1 MLGIVDY
8 PAFIIAFVLLLAL
21 PGPGNL
27 AIFIATGRARLHG
40 GLAATLGIILG
51 DQVLFWTA
59 VAGLA
64 AILATTP
71 GILLV
76 VQVLG
81 AAYLIGLGVQMCR
94 SSGAALP
101 MLQLKPGGYCW
112 QAFLITLLN
121 PKAIMFY
128 MAFLPLFIDR
138 EYHQGLITFTFMAAN
153 VAVLTLLYGLIVSLL
168 VLRFSSAVSAR
179 PAVRKTLECAAGMLL
194 IGFGLQLLLSRL

>member
-8 PAFIIAFVLLLAL
+8 PAFIIAFVILLAL

-27 AIFIATGRARLHG
+27 AIFIATGRAKLRG
-40 GLAATLGIILG
+40 GLAATLGIMLG

-64 AILATTP
+64 AVLATTP
-71 GILLV
+71 AVLLV

-81 AAYLIGLGVQMCR
+81 AAYLIWLGVQMCR
-94 SSGAALP
+94 SNGAALP
-101 MLQLKPGGYCW
+101 MLQLKPGDYGK

-138 EYHQGLITFTFMAAN
+138 EHHQGLVTFTFMAFN
-153 VAVLTLLYGLIVSLL
+153 VAVLTLLYGLLVTLL
-168 VLRFSSAVSAR
+168 VLRFSASVSAR
-179 PAVRKTLECAAGMLL
+179 PTVRKTLECSAGILL
-194 IGFGLQLLLSRL
+194 IVFGAQLLLSRM

>member
-1 MLGIVDY
+1 MLGIADY

-27 AIFIATGRARLHG
+27 AIFIATGRTKLRG
-40 GLAATLGIILG
+40 GLAATLGIMLG

-64 AILATTP
+64 AVLAATP
-71 GILLV
+71 VVLLV
-76 VQVLG
+76 VQILG
-81 AAYLIGLGVQMCR
+81 AAYLIWLGVQMCR

-101 MLQLKPGGYCW
+101 MLQLKPGDYCK

-138 EYHQGLITFTFMAAN
+138 EYHQGVITFTFMAVN
-153 VAVLTLLYGLIVSLL
+153 VAVLTFLYGLLVTLL
-168 VLRFSSAVSAR
+168 VLRFSASVNAKPV
-179 PAVRKTLECAAGMLL
+179 VRKSLECSAGVLL
-194 IGFGLQLLLSRL
+194 IGFGAQLLLSRM